1 MSIRAVIFDFGG
13 VLVRTEDQ
21 SGRHKWEE
29 RLGLSKGELARL
41 VFDSETS
48 TLASIGKVNEAD
60 IWSQLAL
67 HLKLSPEEIKELRED
82 FWSGD
87 RLDQELV
94 QYISTLRPTYK
105 TAILS
110 NAWSGARIVF
120 TEKYFLK
127 EVVDLILISAEESIA
142 KPDARIY
149 QLAAERLGVG
159 LDEAV
164 FVDDFPENILAAR
177 TIGMH
182 AIHFKSTR
190 QMIDELDRLLG
201 MQKLRE

>member
-21 SGRHKWEE
+21 SGRRKWEE